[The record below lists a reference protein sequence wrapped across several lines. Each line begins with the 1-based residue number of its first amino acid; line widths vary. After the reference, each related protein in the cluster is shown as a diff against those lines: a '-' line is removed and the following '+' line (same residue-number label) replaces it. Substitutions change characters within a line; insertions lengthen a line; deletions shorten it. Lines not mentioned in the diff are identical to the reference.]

1 VVFDLPERVRVADN
15 QAMHKLEI
23 RPATRDD
30 VAAVARLFDAYRQ
43 FYGQATDLELAADF
57 IDRRLEYF
65 ESVILLAIDGAGQAI
80 GFCQLYP
87 SFCSVDA
94 SAIHVLY
101 DLYVS
106 PASRRLGAAR
116 LLLLAAVETARRQGK
131 SRLDLTTARTN
142 RAAQALYESLGWVR
156 DDVFMAYSRKA

>member
-1 VVFDLPERVRVADN
+1 LPERIRVADN

-23 RPATRDD
+23 RLATRDD
-30 VAAVARLFDAYRQ
+30 VTAVALLFDAYRQ
-43 FYGQATDLELAADF
+43 FYGQAPDLKLAAEF
-57 IDRRLEYF
+57 IARRVENS
-65 ESVILLAIDGAGQAI
+65 ESVILLVIDDAGQAI

-87 SFCSVDA
+87 SFCSVHA

-116 LLLLAAVETARRQGK
+116 LLLLAAEETARRQGK

-156 DDVFMAYSRKA
+156 DEVFLAYSRTP